1 MDLLK
6 MDKNMFLSIVNMK
19 LRDEFQ
25 SLEDMCSYYDID
37 VNEINLKLESLSLK
51 YERELNQI
59 KNS

>member
-25 SLEDMCSYYDID
+25 NLEDMCLYYDIEVD
-37 VNEINLKLESLSLK
+37 ELNLKLESLSLK
-51 YERELNQI
+51 YDEVLNQI
-59 KNS
+59 KNC